1 MSVFPVPYFPKN
13 LDSLRFAGSG
23 CASRSLRRLAPL
35 EMKLFLQFFEK
46 MPRRG
51 AAPTPPARQ
60 ATPPPPAP
68 APAAPAPVAKAA
80 PPPAAAPAPVPAAAP
95 PSQPMMAQPEQPSL
109 MKQVQILV
117 LLTEGCLI

>member
-1 MSVFPVPYFPKN
+1 
-13 LDSLRFAGSG
+13 
-23 CASRSLRRLAPL
+23 
-35 EMKLFLQFFEK
+35 MKLFLQFFEK

-60 ATPPPPAP
+60 AAPPPPAP

-109 MKQVQILV
+109 MKQVQKHTCLANGG
-117 LLTEGCLI
+117 LLDLIFLLLLMNETRLIRLAAQFAFRDDI